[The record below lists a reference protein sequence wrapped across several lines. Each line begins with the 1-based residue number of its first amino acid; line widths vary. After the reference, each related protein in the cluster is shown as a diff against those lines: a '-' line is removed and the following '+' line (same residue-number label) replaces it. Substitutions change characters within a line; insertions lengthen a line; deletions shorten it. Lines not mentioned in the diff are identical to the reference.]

1 MRAAARMT
9 DPTGSGASSTS
20 LGIEAGATRTV
31 ALAAGPDLTRPV
43 REEFGPA
50 NLYLLDERQ
59 LARHLRAIAR
69 AMPRP
74 DSLCIGMAGARTEAE
89 RARVRAAAA
98 RVWPGVPCY
107 ATNDLET
114 ALMAAETHAPTL
126 HFQAPG
132 RRPTCRRAPARP
144 PGRGI
149 PRVLVVSGTGSCCF
163 GRASN
168 GRTVRLGGW
177 GHVLG
182 DRGSGYDIALSA
194 LKAVVFTGDRTG
206 TWPPLGQRILGLLAL
221 KEPADLVGW
230 VQGASK
236 ADIAALALDVF
247 RASDD
252 GDRMAATVL
261 SRAAQTLA
269 EDAAACARRVTRP
282 GTLVQ
287 FVLAGSVLLR
297 QPRFAGAVRRAIRGL
312 WPGAVVSPLT
322 RDSVWGAVE
331 LARRH
336 LGEATPVLQLL
347 SKPRHLQ

>member
-1 MRAAARMT
+1 MGRY
-9 DPTGSGASSTS
+9 

-31 ALAAGPDLTRPV
+31 AMAAGPDLARPICA
-43 REEFGPA
+43 EFGPA
-50 NLYLLDERQ
+50 NLYLLDDRQ

-69 AMPRP
+69 AMPCP
-74 DSLCIGMAGARTEAE
+74 DTLCIGMAGARTDVE

-98 RVWPGVPCY
+98 RAWPGVPCY

-114 ALMAAETHAPTL
+114 ALMAADTHTPTDHL
-126 HFQAPG
+126 RAPG
-132 RRPTCRRAPARP
+132 RRPIRRRAPARP
-144 PGRGI
+144 PGRGA

-163 GRASN
+163 GRAPD

-182 DRGSGYDIALSA
+182 DRGSGYDIALGA
-194 LKAVVFTGDRTG
+194 LKAVIFAGDRTG
-206 TWPPLGQRILGLLAL
+206 TWPPLGRRILRTLAL
-221 KEPADLVGW
+221 NEPADLVGW
-230 VQGASK
+230 VQRASK
-236 ADIAALALDVF
+236 ADIAALALEVF

-252 GDRMAATVL
+252 RDRMAANVL
-261 SRAAQTLA
+261 DRAAQTLA

-297 QPRFAGAVRRAIRGL
+297 QPRFAGAVRRAIRRL
-312 WPGAVVSPLT
+312 WPDAVVSPLK

-336 LGEATPVLQLL
+336 LGPTAPACGPPVSTLETAVRR
-347 SKPRHLQ
+347 SSRHRVR